1 MENNTSRGM
10 IFLFFLG
17 LFFVSTFM
25 LGWLIWPFISIII
38 LASVVTG
45 LFNPF
50 YNLVKRKFRPSPA
63 SLITCVAIFFI
74 LFVPILLFVGI
85 LSREAYALYLM
96 GKTAVI
102 SDQVSQLFAK
112 THILER
118 ANSFLSHFNIQLTG
132 DELRNAVSEI
142 GKFVGLFLYKQA
154 SAVASNVLNFFVN
167 FFFMLLIIY
176 FLLLDGHRLKT
187 FITDLSPLPDEQD
200 EKLIQKFKDIARSI
214 LVVNGF
220 GGLIQGTLGGIVFML
235 FGLNSAFLWG
245 VIMGLLAFLPILGIG
260 AVFIPAA
267 FVLFLTGRI
276 AAGIF
281 FIVFYVLLSGLV
293 EYVLKPRM
301 VGKQVEMHTLLVFLS
316 IIGGLKLFGI
326 LGIIYGPLV
335 VTAFLT
341 LNEIYKSSYQ
351 DRLENGVNHN
361 GYHD

>member
-1 MENNTSRGM
+1 M
-10 IFLFFLG
+10 IFWFFLG
-17 LFFVSTFM
+17 LFIVSTFL

-50 YNLVKRKFRPSPA
+50 NNLVKRKFRPSPA
-63 SLITCVAIFFI
+63 SLITCVVIFFI
-74 LFVPILLFVGI
+74 LFVPIMLFVGI
-85 LSREAYALYLM
+85 LSREAYTLYLM
-96 GKTAVI
+96 GKNAVI
-102 SDQVSQLFAK
+102 SDQVSQLLAK
-112 THILER
+112 SQILER
-118 ANSFLSHFNIQLTG
+118 ANSFLSHFNIELTG

-154 SAVASNVLNFFVN
+154 SAVASNVLNFLIN

-176 FLLLDGHRLKT
+176 FLLLDGHKLKT
-187 FITDLSPLPDEQD
+187 FITDLSPLPNKQD
-200 EKLIQKFKDIARSI
+200 DMLIQKFKDIARSI

-235 FGLNSAFLWG
+235 FGLNSPFLWG
-245 VIMGLLAFLPILGIG
+245 VIMGLLAFLPIVGIG

-281 FIVFYVLLSGLV
+281 FIAFYLLLSGLV

-301 VGKQVEMHTLLVFLS
+301 VGRQVAMHTLLVFLS
-316 IIGGLKLFGI
+316 IVGGLKLFGI

-341 LNEIYKSSYQ
+341 LNEIYKSGYQ
-351 DRLENGVNHN
+351 GQVENGVNHN

>member
-1 MENNTSRGM
+1 M
-10 IFLFFLG
+10 ILWFFLG
-17 LFFVSTFM
+17 LFIVSTFL

-45 LFNPF
+45 IFNPF
-50 YNLVKRKFRPSPA
+50 YNLAKRKFKPSVA
-63 SLITCVAIFFI
+63 SLITCVVIFFI
-74 LFVPILLFVGI
+74 LFVPIVFFVGI
-85 LSREAYALYLM
+85 LSSEAYGLYIM
-96 GKTAVI
+96 GKNAVI
-102 SDQVSQLFAK
+102 SDQVSQLLAK
-112 THILER
+112 SKILER

-132 DELRNAVSEI
+132 NELRNAVSDI

-154 SAVASNVLNFFVN
+154 SAVASNVLNFLVN

-176 FLLLDGHRLKT
+176 FLLLDGQKLKS
-187 FITDLSPLPDEQD
+187 FITDLSPLPNEQD
-200 EKLIQKFKDIARSI
+200 DMLIEKFKNIARSI

-235 FGLNSAFLWG
+235 FGLNSPFLWG
-245 VIMGLLAFLPILGIG
+245 VIMGLLAFLPIVGIG

-267 FVLFLTGRI
+267 LVLFLTGRI

-281 FIVFYVLLSGLV
+281 FIVFYVVLSSLV
-293 EYVLKPRM
+293 EYVLKPKM
-301 VGKQVEMHTLLVFLS
+301 VGQQVEMHTLLVFLS

-335 VTAFLT
+335 VTGFLT

-351 DRLENGVNHN
+351 DQLENGVNPN
-361 GYHD
+361 GYHE

>member
-1 MENNTSRGM
+1 MENNSSRGIM
-10 IFLFFLG
+10 LWFFLG
-17 LFFVSTFM
+17 LFIVSTFL

-38 LASVVTG
+38 LAAVVTG

-50 YNLVKRKFRPSPA
+50 YNLVKRKFKPSLA
-63 SLITCVAIFFI
+63 SIITCVVIFLI

-85 LSREAYALYLM
+85 LSKEAYALYLM
-96 GKTAVI
+96 GKNAVI
-102 SDQVSQLFAK
+102 SDQVSQLLASSK
-112 THILER
+112 ILER
-118 ANSFLSHFNIQLTG
+118 ANTFLAHFNIQLTG

-154 SAVASNVLNFFVN
+154 SAVASNVLNFLIN

-176 FLLLDGHRLKT
+176 FLLLDGHKLKT
-187 FITDLSPLPDEQD
+187 FITNLSPLPHAQD
-200 EKLIQKFKDIARSI
+200 GKLIQKFTDIARSI

-235 FGLNSAFLWG
+235 FGLNSPFLWG
-245 VIMGLLAFLPILGIG
+245 VIMGLLAFLPIVGIG

-267 FVLFLTGRI
+267 LVLFLKGRV

-301 VGKQVEMHTLLVFLS
+301 VGKQVAMHTLLVFLS
-316 IIGGLKLFGI
+316 ILGGIKLFGI

-341 LNEIYKSSYQ
+341 LNEIYRSSYQ
-351 DRLENGVNHN
+351 DQVENGVSYN
-361 GYHD
+361 G